1 MHGDVVP
8 PESAFVVALMG
19 AECTGKSTLA
29 QQLCDALLA
38 QGTRAALVP
47 EVLRGFCARL
57 GRTPRVDEQQA
68 IADAQTLSIAQA
80 AARDPVVIAD
90 TTALMTAVYSEQV
103 FGDTSLYAHAMR
115 DHRACSLTLLAAT
128 DLPWQGDRHQRDGPA
143 VRLAVDR
150 LLRRALDRSGTPYVV
165 VTGIGPARL
174 QAALAAVRRA
184 MTAPAP
190 PRPVSRGKAGM

>member
-1 MHGDVVP
+1 MHGDVVQ

-68 IADAQTLSIAQA
+68 IAAAQTLSIAQA

-103 FGDTSLYAHAMR
+103 FGDTSLYAQAMR
-115 DHRACSLTLLAAT
+115 DHRACSLTLLAAI

-150 LLRRALDRSGTPYVV
+150 LLRRALDRSGTPYAV

-190 PRPVSRGKAGM
+190 PRPVPRGKAGM